1 MMKVDNYMIE
11 ELKDENEMLKI
22 QIHSLQ
28 ELEVENDRLGA
39 INSRLKQEM
48 KELQDTMELGHF

>member
-1 MMKVDNYMIE
+1 MIE

-28 ELEVENDRLGA
+28 ELETENDRLGA

-48 KELQDTMELGHF
+48 NELQDLGDFESVHKNEKVK

>member
-48 KELQDTMELGHF
+48 KELQDTMELGDF